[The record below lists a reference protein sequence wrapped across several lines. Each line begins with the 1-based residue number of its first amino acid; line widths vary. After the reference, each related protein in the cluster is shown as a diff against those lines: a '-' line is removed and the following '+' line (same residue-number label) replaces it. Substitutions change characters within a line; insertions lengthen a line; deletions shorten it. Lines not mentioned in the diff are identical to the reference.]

1 MIGRMQRGLE
11 GPLQSLTPIMGRSH
25 WGKGPL
31 WGEAAL
37 PGEGP
42 LGEGANGQEPLG
54 EGKLEKKR
62 LDSIFFLSELA
73 LSAAYSLPTT
83 PPTSEGTDQRQRQG
97 TPHNHPYAASILLGL
112 LLCTCTPHTSLGK
125 VPAQVARKK
134 HKMVFLII
142 SVQMP
147 PCYIS
152 CKLLKV
158 NTSKINSSPLCFKAR
173 RTSCQTT

>member
-1 MIGRMQRGLE
+1 MPFPKLDLYRWPCSNHTQGRDFQVILPEVKSAPVPFGGRAVRRWLCSMIGRMQRGLE

-54 EGKLEKKR
+54 EGKLEKKP
-62 LDSIFFLSELA
+62 LDRIFFLSELA

-97 TPHNHPYAASILLGL
+97 TPHNHPYAASY
-112 LLCTCTPHTSLGK
+112 C
-125 VPAQVARKK
+125 
-134 HKMVFLII
+134 
-142 SVQMP
+142 
-147 PCYIS
+147 
-152 CKLLKV
+152 
-158 NTSKINSSPLCFKAR
+158 
-173 RTSCQTT
+173 